1 MFTNSMY
8 KFFLISVIVLVC
20 AMVILGLF
28 QLWTM
33 SIDWEIFIKTMITL
47 GVLTL
52 LSALLIAIKADL
64 GAHKKMKDEN
74 YLD

>member
-1 MFTNSMY
+1 MY

>member
-1 MFTNSMY
+1 MY

-20 AMVILGLF
+20 TMVILGLF